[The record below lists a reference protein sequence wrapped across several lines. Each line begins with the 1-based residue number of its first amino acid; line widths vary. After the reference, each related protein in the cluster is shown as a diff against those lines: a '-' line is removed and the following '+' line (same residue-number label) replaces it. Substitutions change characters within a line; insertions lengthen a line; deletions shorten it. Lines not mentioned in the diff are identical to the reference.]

1 MSATGYNRKHNRT
14 STKGGCVVG
23 PTRSVLLR
31 ETPVEDL
38 ADASKT
44 ALIFVVVLDA
54 FYMACMGRQINS
66 GGFSRSGM
74 GTASACFKSRYSCM
88 TVLNSWKQPLWFQER
103 SRERNLFTACDLDSP
118 ICLELGS
125 FSRGTM
131 KRPSLKREWLHS
143 K

>member
-1 MSATGYNRKHNRT
+1 M
-14 STKGGCVVG
+14 VG

-31 ETPVEDL
+31 ETSVEDL

-54 FYMACMGRQINS
+54 FYTACMGRQINS

-88 TVLNSWKQPLWFQER
+88 TVLNSWKQPFWFQER

-125 FSRGTM
+125 FGRGTM
-131 KRPSLKREWLHS
+131 KRPSLKREWLDS